1 MKVPFDGLLKS
12 IILHVQAPPPPPPQ
26 LHFKRWWVGPHT
38 LNTAPRVLKL
48 QYCCSCRTIILQ
60 CLNQKRCPRI
70 HFVAFRLSV
79 HTNTL
84 RVSFENASIWRRF
97 WSESKRKRIHIV
109 LLADGRK
116 GSKADQ
122 NEISQACV
130 CSLAQRLQ
138 LTSQRAILT
147 FWNVLVETVESTSKR

>member
-1 MKVPFDGLLKS
+1 MKAPFDGLLKS
-12 IILHVQAPPPPPPQ
+12 IILHVQAPPPPPPTTLQ
-26 LHFKRWWVGPHT
+26 KMVGRPPHFEHCSASPE
-38 LNTAPRVLKL
+38 L